1 MQQKK
6 TTGSIVFLLR
16 VSTLQW
22 SQLCTEFFFSL
33 YRVFTFEWTVGERSF
48 RFRRRSVFS
57 SSGHGPAISPAEK
70 LGNELG
76 KKKTVCCVF
85 VFKKKKKKKKEKEM
99 NGNDEA
105 TNGAGGAKRPTK

>member
-1 MQQKK
+1 MY
-6 TTGSIVFLLR
+6 R
-16 VSTLQW
+16 V
-22 SQLCTEFFFSL
+22 FFSL

-85 VFKKKKKKKKEKEM
+85 VFKKKKKKKEKEM